1 MTAALRLTGDALRD
15 VALNQGVCVR
25 PVMHEV
31 YDTVTRST
39 QLIPTPCGATRD
51 SKCPPCAQKNRRLR
65 MQQCREGWH
74 LDREPQRQ
82 APSPRD
88 EEEQAVHEEVQ
99 PAPERRSR
107 STRRRQDVPDLP
119 RQRVD
124 QRTVGRAFTSP
135 SGRTYRPSMFLTL
148 TLVSYG
154 LVTGEGTPRTGR
166 YDYRQAAL
174 DAMHFPKLVDRF
186 WQNLRRAAGY
196 QVQYFAVVEEQ
207 RRLAPHLHAAVRGA
221 IPRAVVREVA
231 AATYH
236 QVWWP
241 QHERVVYEGA
251 RLPEWRDGVG
261 YVDPTTG
268 VVLPTWDE
276 ALD

>member
-1 MTAALRLTGDALRD
+1 MNAPLRLDADSLRD
-15 VALNQGVCVR
+15 VALDQGVCIR

-31 YDTVTRST
+31 YDTVTRQT
-39 QLIPTPCGATRD
+39 RLIPTACGATRD

-74 LDREPQRQ
+74 LDEEPEPETRPK
-82 APSPRD
+82 ADDAD
-88 EEEQAVHEEVQ
+88 EDDAADD
-99 PAPERRSR
+99 PPTRRGR
-107 STRRRQDVPDLP
+107 STRHRQDVPDLP
-119 RQRVD
+119 RLPVE
-124 QRTVGRAFTSP
+124 QRTVGKAFTSP

-148 TLVSYG
+148 TLPSYG
-154 LVTGEGTPRTGR
+154 PVTREGTPRAGS
-166 YDYRQAAL
+166 YDYRRAAL
-174 DAMHFPKLVDRF
+174 DAMYFPKVVDRF

-241 QHERVVYEGA
+241 SFEEVVFDEVVPVWQEG
-251 RLPEWRDGVG
+251 RG
-261 YVDPTTG
+261 Y
-268 VVLPTWDE
+268 
-276 ALD
+276 